1 MSFGA
6 TGPTLVISTT
16 ATSKSLAWPV
26 GQVSCLVTNP
36 STTLTVHVTFGII
49 AATAVIPT
57 ADGAGA
63 QVYTVPP
70 ATALVIDVTP
80 KGANIVACIASGA
93 GPTLVSLTPGREG

>member
-16 ATSKSLAWPV
+16 GTSKPLGWPV
-26 GQVSCLVTNP
+26 GQVHCLVTNP
-36 STTLTVHVTFGII
+36 STTLTVHVTFGITT
-49 AATAVIPT
+49 AVAVIPT

-63 QVYTVPP
+63 QVYSVPP
-70 ATALVIDVTP
+70 ATAMVVDVTP
-80 KGANIVACIASGA
+80 IGANSVACIGSGA